1 MPWNTMKSLRSFVM
15 PHLDKLPTWF
25 VKADERRAAYYTIQA
40 REFRAEGF
48 VEEGEKAVA
57 AKPVE
62 RLPEIVNEVGAEP
75 YDSTES
81 LTEPMAEEDDLDSMT
96 KAELLDWALEHGVD
110 LPNNDRKAEIF
121 AACKEIEASL

>member
-1 MPWNTMKSLRSFVM
+1 M

-25 VKADERRAAYYTIQA
+25 VKGDERLAAYYTIQA
-40 REFRAEGF
+40 REFRAAGF
-48 VEEGEKAVA
+48 VEEGKKAKA
-57 AKPVE
+57 AKPLE

-96 KAELLDWALEHGVD
+96 KAELLDWALEHGED
-110 LPNNDRKAEIF
+110 LPNNDLKAEIL
-121 AACKEIEASL
+121 AKCKEIQSAL